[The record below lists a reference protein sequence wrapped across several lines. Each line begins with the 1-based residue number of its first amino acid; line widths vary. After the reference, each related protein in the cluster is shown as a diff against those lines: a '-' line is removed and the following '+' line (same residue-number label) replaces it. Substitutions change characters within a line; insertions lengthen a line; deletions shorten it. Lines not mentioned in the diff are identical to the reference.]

1 MLFTITLG
9 IILGVLGTA
18 LVRQWLSG
26 ALAQPARPALPT
38 AEFPRL
44 APPVRP
50 TTTTLRRRAA

>member
-1 MLFTITLG
+1 MLLTITLG

-26 ALAQPARPALPT
+26 ALAQPARPALPA

-44 APPVRP
+44 APPARP
-50 TTTTLRRRAA
+50 TILRRNAA